1 MTERFNIQALLSS
14 RAAQRSYHVAAEQH
28 VRIEF
33 RNLASGE
40 VIEPFAYGGD
50 VVLTCYRGV
59 FSVCL
64 GGEDPFPIAELD
76 QVVIPAET
84 SVQLECRDNGT
95 IQIIWAPAQAPT
107 MKGATSATS
116 G

>member
-1 MTERFNIQALLSS
+1 MTERFNIQDLVSS
-14 RAAQRSYHVAAEQH
+14 RSTQRSYHVAAEQH

-40 VIEPFAYGGD
+40 VIEPFAYAGD

-59 FSVCL
+59 FSVSV
-64 GGEDPFPIAELD
+64 GKEEPFSIAELD
-76 QVVIPAET
+76 QVVIPAQT
-84 SVQLECRDNGT
+84 SVQLECRGNGT
-95 IQIIWAPAQAPT
+95 IQLIWAPAQAPT
-107 MKGATSATS
+107 MNGAASTI